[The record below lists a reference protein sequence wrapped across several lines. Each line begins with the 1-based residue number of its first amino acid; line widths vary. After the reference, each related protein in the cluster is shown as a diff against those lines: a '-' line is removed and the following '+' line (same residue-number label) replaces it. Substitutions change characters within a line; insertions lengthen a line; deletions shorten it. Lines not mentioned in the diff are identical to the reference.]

1 MFFGE
6 FAYAIL
12 APLTILGVIVLAILA
27 LSGRSEPDT
36 RGERA
41 YVLYLSLVSFI
52 ALFTI
57 VFALANLSS
66 TATHSLLDAADECLD
81 PYSPECFGGGN
92 LDSGFD
98 SGSGGEVR
106 MREAIDASAVALVA
120 IGVLVLHRRRT
131 RRLVDDP
138 GFPGSA
144 GARTFSA
151 YLYAVSFTAIA
162 IIIGA
167 AAIALPALVRA
178 IGPGLTALGS
188 TSAERDGAIADLVP
202 ALVAGGVALAIYLT
216 HWKAADRLRRGDE
229 G

>member
-1 MFFGE
+1 MFYGE

-12 APLTILGVIVLAILA
+12 APLTILGVIVLAVLA

-66 TATHSLLDAADECLD
+66 TATHSLIDGADECLD
-81 PYSPECFGGGN
+81 PYSPECIEGP
-92 LDSGFD
+92 GFD

-106 MREAIDASAVALVA
+106 VREAIDASAVALVA

-144 GARTFSA
+144 AARTFGA

-162 IIIGA
+162 LIIGA
-167 AAIALPALVRA
+167 TAIALPALVRA

-188 TSAERDGAIADLVP
+188 PSAERDGAITDLVP
-202 ALVAGGVALAIYLT
+202 ALVTGGVSLAIYLT
-216 HWKAADRLRRGDE
+216 HWRAADRLRRGDE